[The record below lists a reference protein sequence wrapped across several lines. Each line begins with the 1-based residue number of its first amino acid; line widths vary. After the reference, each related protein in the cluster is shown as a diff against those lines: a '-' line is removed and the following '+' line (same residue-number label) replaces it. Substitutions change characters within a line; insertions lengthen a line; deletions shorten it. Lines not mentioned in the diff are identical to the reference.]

1 MNKFRRNDDSRDDGP
16 IANNRISAHELRVM
30 DQDGEQIGIMSK
42 HDALNL
48 AHDQQL
54 DLVLIVPKAEPP
66 VAKIISL
73 NKYNYELKKREKLQ
87 AKNARA
93 NAIEIKEVKFRP
105 GIGDHDLQIKMSQ
118 AQKFIDKGAKVKITI
133 QMRGRENSKAGDVLG
148 YFTVKLD
155 EHLENY
161 KFESPLKMAGNRI
174 LGVITKNE

>member
-1 MNKFRRNDDSRDDGP
+1 MNKFRKDDRPQGP
-16 IANNRISAHELRVM
+16 IANERIRSAELRVSYEN
-30 DQDGEQIGIMSK
+30 EQLGIMSK
-42 HDALNL
+42 DEALRL
-48 AHDQQL
+48 ARDKKL

-73 NKYNYELKKREKLQ
+73 NKYNYELKKREKQQ

-105 GIGDHDLQIKMSQ
+105 AIGDHDLQIKMKQ

-133 QMRGRENSKAGDVLG
+133 QMRGRENAKASDVLAH
-148 YFTVKLD
+148 FRDAIET
-155 EHLENY
+155 HLENY

-174 LGVITKNE
+174 LGVIQRNE